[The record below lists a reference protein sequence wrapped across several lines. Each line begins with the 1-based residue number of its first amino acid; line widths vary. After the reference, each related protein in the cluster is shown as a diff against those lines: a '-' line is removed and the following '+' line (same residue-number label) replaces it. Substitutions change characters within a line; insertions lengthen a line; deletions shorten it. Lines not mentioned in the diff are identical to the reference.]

1 MFHIPNIYF
10 LQKFLYNSFMEVHT
24 GHLVTRLI
32 KKVFWFTI
40 RQIDP
45 WQSISDKQNYS
56 EKTFATNLFPYFLA
70 LSAFVTF
77 LWILTYPMVFLKLQF
92 PIHVF
97 VKKYMILSESISF
110 EIKNITHASVRLGI
124 KASFHSDCVAPRQN
138 EMDRKLAKTQMVE
151 DAQ

>member
-1 MFHIPNIYF
+1 
-10 LQKFLYNSFMEVHT
+10 
-24 GHLVTRLI
+24 
-32 KKVFWFTI
+32 
-40 RQIDP
+40 
-45 WQSISDKQNYS
+45 
-56 EKTFATNLFPYFLA
+56 
-70 LSAFVTF
+70 
-77 LWILTYPMVFLKLQF
+77 MVFLKLQF